1 MRIATFTLLVLTLFV
16 TAPSGQLNAEE
27 KGKQSMTVKKL
38 TPILFAEE
46 IEPCLKFWVER
57 LGFEKTIDV
66 PDGNKL
72 AFAILKK
79 GEVEL
84 MYQTYASAEK
94 DVSTVSP
101 EVRKGPSFLYVE
113 VENLDEIITAMKGTE
128 VVMPVRTTFYGAK
141 EIGIKDPAGHFITF
155 AQLGVAPQH

>member
-1 MRIATFTLLVLTLFV
+1 LEHKEKIVIA
-16 TAPSGQLNAEE
+16 
-27 KGKQSMTVKKL
+27 KKI

-46 IEPCLKFWVER
+46 IEPCLQFWIER
-57 LGFEKTIDV
+57 IGFEKTIDV

-72 AFAILKK
+72 SFAILQR
-79 GEVEL
+79 GPVEL

-94 DVSTVSP
+94 DITTISS

-113 VENLDEIITAMKGTE
+113 VDNLDEVVSVLKGVD

-141 EIGIKDPAGHFITF
+141 EIGVKDPAGHVIIF
-155 AQLGVAPQH
+155 AKLGVAPE

>member
-1 MRIATFTLLVLTLFV
+1 MRISTFTLLLLTLSV
-16 TAPSGQLNAEE
+16 SAPFGQLKAEE
-27 KGKQSMTVKKL
+27 KGKLMTVKKM

-66 PDGNKL
+66 PEGNKL
-72 AFAILKK
+72 AFAILQK
-79 GEVEL
+79 GGVEL

-94 DVSTVSP
+94 DVSGVRL

-113 VENLDEIITAMKGTE
+113 VENLDEIITAIKGTE
-128 VVMPVRTTFYGAK
+128 IVMPVRTTFYRAT
-141 EIGIKDPAGHFITF
+141 EIGIKDPAGHIITF
-155 AQLGVAPQH
+155 AQPGLAPQH

>member
-1 MRIATFTLLVLTLFV
+1 MRIATVTLLVLMLFV
-16 TAPSGQLNAEE
+16 IAPFGQINAEE
-27 KGKQSMTVKKL
+27 KGKTMTVNKI

-46 IEPCLKFWVER
+46 IEPCLKFWTER

-72 AFAILKK
+72 GFAILQK
-79 GEVEL
+79 GGVEL
-84 MYQTYASAEK
+84 MYQSYASAEK
-94 DVSTVSP
+94 DTSATSS

-113 VENLDEIITAMKGTE
+113 VEHLDEIITAIKGIP

-141 EIGIKDPAGHFITF
+141 EIGIKDPAGHLIIF
-155 AQLGVAPQH
+155 AQLGVAPHP

>member
-1 MRIATFTLLVLTLFV
+1 
-16 TAPSGQLNAEE
+16 
-27 KGKQSMTVKKL
+27 MTVKKL

-72 AFAILKK
+72 AFAILQK
-79 GEVEL
+79 GGVEL

-94 DVSTVSP
+94 DVSAVSP

-113 VENLDEIITAMKGTE
+113 VEDLDQVIAAVEGST
-128 VVMPVRTTFYGAK
+128 VVTPVRMTFYGAK
-141 EIGIKDPAGHFITF
+141 EIGIRDPGSHIVTF
-155 AQLGVAPQH
+155 AQFGVTA

>member
-1 MRIATFTLLVLTLFV
+1 MRLTTFTLLLLTLFV
-16 TAPSGQLNAEE
+16 GTPSGQLNAEE
-27 KGKQSMTVKKL
+27 KGRLMTVNKV

-66 PDGNKL
+66 PEGNKL
-72 AFAILKK
+72 AFAIVQK
-79 GEVEL
+79 GKVEL

-113 VENLDEIITAMKGTE
+113 VDNLDEIIRAMKGAE
-128 VVMPVRTTFYGAK
+128 VVMAVRTTFYGAK
-141 EIGIKDPAGHFITF
+141 EIGIRDPAGHIVTF
-155 AQLGVAPQH
+155 AQLSVAPQP